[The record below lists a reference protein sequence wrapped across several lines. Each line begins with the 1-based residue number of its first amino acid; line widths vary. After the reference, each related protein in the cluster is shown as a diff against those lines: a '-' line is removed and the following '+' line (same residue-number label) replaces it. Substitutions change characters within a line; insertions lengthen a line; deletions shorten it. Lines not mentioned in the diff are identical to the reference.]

1 MINMIREKIRHMVFA
16 SLNKE
21 YERYRS
27 RDINDFK
34 TKHPEMYAEF
44 LDNESTIT
52 DLLSKTKYWHGT
64 GRYQYT
70 KQGESK
76 YDGVNHQETFDVFN
90 TIIEAGG
97 LKPHYDPWVGKFTTT
112 TQSLSVANQW
122 GYGKMYAHY
131 HQDETTDLLYE
142 IAPIKF
148 WYKAMMR
155 IQLTENYFKFTLG
168 FLIVYTF
175 SNVMQKQGK
184 IWLSTFRSDTD
195 KKWPFWE
202 ILTTK
207 SDIKDNYGI
216 LFAIKNCFESIKLP
230 KLLQFLE
237 ARTKTPI
244 ELEDINFIAVP
255 YNKVSETK
263 ARLRTSNLDTPV
275 LPLEF
280 LELYMRRYSLTE
292 IMTQSY
298 LPK

>member
-1 MINMIREKIRHMVFA
+1 MLREKIRQLVFA
-16 SLNKE
+16 SLDKE

-27 RDINDFK
+27 QTIDTLK
-34 TKHPEMYAEF
+34 TKHPKLYAEF
-44 LDNESTIT
+44 LDNESIIAN
-52 DLLSKTKYWHGT
+52 LLATTTYWHGT
-64 GRYQYT
+64 GRYQYS

-76 YDGVNHQETFDVFN
+76 YAGVNHQETFDVLN

-122 GYGKMYAHY
+122 AYGKMYAHY

-142 IAPIKF
+142 IAPIQF
-148 WYKAMMR
+148 WYKTIMR
-155 IQLTENYFKFTLG
+155 IQLTENYFKFALG
-168 FLIVYTF
+168 FCIVYTF
-175 SNVMQKQGK
+175 SNALQKQGK
-184 IWLSTFRSDTD
+184 IWLSTFRSDTH

-207 SDIKDNYGI
+207 SDINGNYGI
-216 LFAIKNCFESIKLP
+216 LFAAKNCFEPIKLP
-230 KLLQFLE
+230 KILQFLE
-237 ARTKTPI
+237 SRTSDPI
-244 ELEDINFIAVP
+244 EFKNINFIAVP
-255 YNKVSETK
+255 YHKVSETK
-263 ARLRTSNLDTPV
+263 AKFEASNLNTPV

-298 LPK
+298 VPK